1 MEAKDIRLGKAKLE
15 DWKDLYI
22 NIWSR
27 PESARYMLWRVT
39 ENEEEAKVRIEKS
52 VAWQE
57 AHEAYTIYE
66 KKSNQAI
73 GFAGM
78 TEIRPH
84 VWEDTGIAL
93 GPDYVHKGYGKQ
105 VLRLLMERAASLGA
119 AEFICSARSQNTA
132 SKALIA
138 SCGFSYQYSEPKTD
152 PRDGTPYE
160 VEFYGFTFPQC

>member
-1 MEAKDIRLGKAKLE
+1 MEAKDIRLGKAKFE
-15 DWKDLYI
+15 DWTDLYV

-39 ENEEEAKVRIEKS
+39 ENEEEAKIRVEKS
-52 VAWQE
+52 IAWQE

-78 TEIRPH
+78 TEIRPQ

-93 GPDYVHKGYGKQ
+93 GPAYVHRGYGKQ

-138 SCGFSYQYSEPKTD
+138 SCGFSYQYTEPRTD